1 MNKHYF
7 EALADAAEFQARSYD
22 SEALACKINDE
33 SKREKFYLELAE
45 SCRESAKNYQRMA
58 NEYDQV

>member
-22 SEALACKINDE
+22 SEARACKINGE
-33 SKREKFYLELAE
+33 SRREKFYIELAE
-45 SCRESAKNYQRMA
+45 SYRESSASYQCMA
-58 NEYDQV
+58 NEYDKG